1 LILSFD
7 SIMKPPYDL
16 TPEIIKRITS
26 ISEKLGEAK
35 AIYLNKPSPKLRKE
49 NKIKTLHSSLKIE
62 GNTLSI
68 DQVTGLIE
76 NKMVIGPQKDITE
89 VLNAI
94 KIYDNLN
101 AYSPLSK
108 KSFLKCHK
116 DLMQGLMEDNGN
128 YRKRG
133 VGVLKGT
140 RLEHL
145 APPAENVPFLMKDL
159 FTYLKTDEIELI
171 KSCIFHYELEFIHP
185 FLDGNG
191 RMGRIWQTLILRE
204 KYPLFEYL
212 PLENLISNNQDAYY
226 KALSDSD
233 KAGNSNF
240 FLAYMLEVMENSIDI
255 LLNSASRKLSETD
268 RLEYFISLNKT
279 TFTRKEYMSVF
290 KVISSATA
298 SRDLKKGVE
307 LKLFSKTGDKI
318 KTIYRIL

>member
-1 LILSFD
+1 
-7 SIMKPPYDL
+7 MKPPYDL

-35 AIYLNKPSPKLRKE
+35 AIYLSKPSPKLRKE
-49 NKIKTLHSSLKIE
+49 NKIKTIHSSLKIE

-68 DQVTGLIE
+68 DQVTGLLE
-76 NKMVIGPQKDITE
+76 NKRVIGPQKDITE

-94 KIYDNLN
+94 KIYDNLH
-101 AYSPLSK
+101 AYNPLSE

-133 VGVLKGT
+133 VGILKGIK
-140 RLEHL
+140 LEHL
-145 APPAENVPFLMKDL
+145 APPTENVPFLMKDL
-159 FTYLKTDEIELI
+159 FTYLETDEIELI
-171 KSCIFHYELEFIHP
+171 KSCVFHYELEFIHP

-233 KAGNSNF
+233 KAGDSNF

-255 LLNSASRKLSETD
+255 LLNSASRKLTETD

-279 TFTRKEYMSVF
+279 TFTRKE
-290 KVISSATA
+290 
-298 SRDLKKGVE
+298 
-307 LKLFSKTGDKI
+307 
-318 KTIYRIL
+318 